1 MMKFLCFQRQKT
13 KDGGRYTTPV
23 IKTKTRRYGTPSHV
37 ETVSR
42 ARPMLITGAHDSGKS
57 RWLDR
62 LHAEAPDVW
71 GKKCKAPPLHLC
83 ALRPIGAWSDAPHIG
98 QWWDGT
104 QADKTAP
111 PRPWAKLPAW
121 EKSEALALY
130 AQETGAVVFIDDAHK
145 LAGRKLQI
153 ARACAMAARIW
164 VVTASEEQRIAPN
177 LRAVLMRRD
186 PQVFRLGSEV
196 SYDATGV
203 MIWLLSFMLLAAGAW
218 EAAGVVAGLRA
229 LSSGLRSSKN
239 AA

>member
-1 MMKFLCFQRQKT
+1 MKFLCFQRQKT

-71 GKKCKAPPLHLC
+71 GKKSKAPPLHLP
-83 ALRPIGAWSDAPHIG
+83 ALRPLGAWADAAHIGAW
-98 QWWDGT
+98 WDDT
-104 QADKTAP
+104 QSGKTTP
-111 PRPWAKLPAW
+111 PRRWSRLPAW
-121 EKSEALALY
+121 EKSEALAVY
-130 AQETGAVVFIDDAHK
+130 AQETGAVVFLDDAHK

-153 ARACAMAARIW
+153 ARACALAARMW
-164 VVTASEEQRIAPN
+164 VATASEEQRIPPN

-186 PQVFRLGSEV
+186 PQVIRLGSEV
-196 SYDATGV
+196 SYDATSV
-203 MIWLLSFMLLAAGAW
+203 MIWLLAIGLLAAGAW

-229 LSSGLRSSKN
+229 LSSGRRAAKN
-239 AA
+239 DA

>member
-1 MMKFLCFQRQKT
+1 MKFLCFQRQKQPG
-13 KDGGRYTTPV
+13 GGRYTTPV

-42 ARPMLITGAHDSGKS
+42 SRPILITGAHDSGKS

-71 GKKCKAPPLHLC
+71 GKKSKAPPLHLP
-83 ALRPIGAWSDAPHIG
+83 ALRPIGAWADAPHIG

-104 QADKTAP
+104 QAGKTEP

-121 EKSEALALY
+121 EKSEALAVY
-130 AQETGAVVFIDDAHK
+130 AQETGAVVFLDDAHK

-153 ARACAMAARIW
+153 ARSCALAARMW
-164 VVTASEEQRIAPN
+164 VATASEEQRIPPN

-186 PQVFRLGSEV
+186 PQVIRLGSEV
-196 SYDATGV
+196 SYDATSV
-203 MIWLLSFMLLAAGAW
+203 MIWLLAIGLLAAGAW

-229 LSSGLRSSKN
+229 LSSGRRAAKN
-239 AA
+239 DA